1 MLDDIDIFT
10 AWALGAAGL
19 LLLVSSLLSRVGAR
33 LGLPIGL
40 LFLVIGMLAGSDG
53 PGGIWFDDYETA
65 YSFGTTALVLILFAG
80 GLNTEMTHLRQALA
94 PAGVLATV
102 GVVGIAGLTAV
113 GAHALGLTWGEALM
127 IGAIVSST
135 DASAV
140 FAMLQGVPLRRRVGL
155 TIELESG
162 LNDPVAVILTLATSR
177 AFCGKGGFGV
187 DLLGEVAEELVFG
200 AAFGAVFG
208 FGARWVLRRVRLSTP
223 ALLPTVTVGV
233 AFIAYGV
240 ATHFNGSG
248 FLAVYLAGMLI
259 GNGPLPY
266 KLNVQRFHDSFAWLA
281 QVGMFL
287 MLGLLVFPSQLP
299 TVAVTGIALALWLAF
314 VARPVVVTLC
324 LLPFGF
330 EWREIACIAWLG
342 LRGAVPII
350 LATVPVLMLDD
361 PNLSPRDIIEEF
373 NLVVFIVVV
382 GSFLPGMTVRRLPR
396 WLGLEEPVTPEPTA
410 SVDITS
416 ELPLTDTHLTV
427 FVGPDSELVGQSI
440 GELVLPPEAS
450 IMLVVRGAQLIAP
463 RGHTRFAVGD
473 HAFVL
478 CPPEHADAVRAA
490 FDRSG

>member
-1 MLDDIDIFT
+1 VLEELVVG
-10 AWALGAAGL
+10 AALGAVCGL
-19 LLLVSSLLSRVGAR
+19 A
-33 LGLPIGL
+33 
-40 LFLVIGMLAGSDG
+40 
-53 PGGIWFDDYETA
+53 
-65 YSFGTTALVLILFAG
+65 
-80 GLNTEMTHLRQALA
+80 
-94 PAGVLATV
+94 
-102 GVVGIAGLTAV
+102 
-113 GAHALGLTWGEALM
+113 
-127 IGAIVSST
+127 
-135 DASAV
+135 
-140 FAMLQGVPLRRRVGL
+140 
-155 TIELESG
+155 
-162 LNDPVAVILTLATSR
+162 
-177 AFCGKGGFGV
+177 
-187 DLLGEVAEELVFG
+187 
-200 AAFGAVFG
+200 
-208 FGARWVLRRVRLSTP
+208 ARWILARVRLSTP

-240 ATHFNGSG
+240 ATQFDGSG
-248 FLAVYLAGMLI
+248 FLAVYLAGILI

-330 EWREIACIAWLG
+330 QWREIACIAWLG

-361 PNLSPRDIIEEF
+361 PNLSPRDIVEEF

-382 GSFLPGMTVRRLPR
+382 GSFLPGMTVRRLPH
-396 WLGLEEPVTPEPTA
+396 WLGLEEPVTPEPSA

-427 FVGPDSELVGQSI
+427 FVGPNSVLIGQSI
-440 GELVLPPEAS
+440 GELILPPETS

-463 RGHTRFAVGD
+463 RGGTRFEVGD

-478 CPPEHADAVRAA
+478 CPPERADAVRAA
-490 FDRSG
+490 FDHSG